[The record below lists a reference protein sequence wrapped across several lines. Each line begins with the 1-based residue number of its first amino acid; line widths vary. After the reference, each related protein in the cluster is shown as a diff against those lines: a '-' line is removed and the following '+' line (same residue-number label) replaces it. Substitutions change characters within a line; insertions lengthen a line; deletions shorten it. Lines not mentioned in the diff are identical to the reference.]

1 MQRQTFVYQ
10 TEIDLTTMNAKSK
23 PLPSLHSDAQAEKFV
38 ASADLSKF
46 DLSGF
51 KPMKLQ
57 IDAQSKAPLTQTPA
71 AATRQQKS

>member
-1 MQRQTFVYQ
+1 
-10 TEIDLTTMNAKSK
+10 MNAKAK
-23 PLPSLHSDAQAEKFV
+23 PLPSLRSDTQAEKFV

-51 KPMKLQ
+51 KLMKLQ
-57 IDAQSKAPLTQTPA
+57 IDAQSAAPMTKTPA